1 MAKADGS
8 ISDVPYAV
16 SVVCGKTNRAD
27 TVFFYEVAVG
37 NVVFLRFNGCDHQW
51 DDDAQCRE
59 CHEAAYK
66 KLLSGSGGND

>member
-1 MAKADGS
+1 MAKADDS

-16 SVVCGKTNRAD
+16 SVVCRKTNRAD
-27 TVFFYEVAVG
+27 TVFFYEVAAG
-37 NVVFLRFNGCDHQW
+37 NAVFLRFYGCDHQW